1 MITKDISKVV
11 EEKVAEFERY
21 ESEAWYHG
29 YKVGKN
35 TGYVEGRKAHHAH
48 QWNKL
53 MVTVF
58 TAAFIGISL
67 ALFLFR

>member
-1 MITKDISKVV
+1 MNEDIFYTNKRT
-11 EEKVAEFERY
+11 ELQDL
-21 ESEAWYHG
+21 SEAWYHG

-53 MVTVF
+53 IVIVF
-58 TAAFIGISL
+58 TAALIGTSL
-67 ALFLFR
+67 ALLLFR